1 MDQRKKE
8 QQINDLYK
16 NIKNKEDAVIRRLE
30 RLKRQEDIK
39 EAAASDNT
47 DQTEV
52 KQRESF
58 LIQKLWNGFL
68 KRKMEREMQKATGI
82 EEAFQKIRTS
92 TVREE
97 NKRIGNSGRSGNCEE
112 VPHQRADIFSAT
124 LYHCR
129 GREEDRHFER

>member
-1 MDQRKKE
+1 MDQKKKE

-68 KRKMEREMQKATGI
+68 KRKMEREMHKAIGI

-92 TVREE
+92 TV
-97 NKRIGNSGRSGNCEE
+97 
-112 VPHQRADIFSAT
+112 F
-124 LYHCR
+124 
-129 GREEDRHFER
+129 